1 VFAVPYAGA
10 FMKGLDVR
18 TIANLDVVLDET
30 CRSLPNGGD
39 HEVRAFVAERLLAS
53 AHKGDTTLK
62 QLSEAGR
69 LAIAQAGKRRRTS

>member
-1 VFAVPYAGA
+1 
-10 FMKGLDVR
+10 MKGLDVR

-39 HEVRAFVAERLLAS
+39 HEVRAFVAERLLA
-53 AHKGDTTLK
+53 
-62 QLSEAGR
+62 EAGR